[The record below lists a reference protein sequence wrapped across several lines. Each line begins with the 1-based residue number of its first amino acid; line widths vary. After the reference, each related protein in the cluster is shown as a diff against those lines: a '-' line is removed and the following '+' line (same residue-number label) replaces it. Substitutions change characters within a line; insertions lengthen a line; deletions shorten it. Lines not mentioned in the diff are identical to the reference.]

1 MKRLII
7 IILMMLLVPT
17 SYVSAE
23 DKETV
28 DPVKDKALMLLKGYL
43 PLVAKYN
50 YVFSEER
57 MTKENE
63 MADCLYCIEDQRRI
77 IDVGRMG
84 TRGEKTNPLN
94 EYEKEKNNT
103 WPFGWIIMPNIIESQ
118 PSWIIQFTYSF

>member
-7 IILMMLLVPT
+7 VILIMLLIPV

-63 MADCLYCIEDQRRI
+63 MADCLYCIEDQ
-77 IDVGRMG
+77 
-84 TRGEKTNPLN
+84 TA
-94 EYEKEKNNT
+94 
-103 WPFGWIIMPNIIESQ
+103 FSQ
-118 PSWIIQFTYSF
+118 KFNHT